1 MLENVPTWLKVTGGI
16 FLTVLLI
23 TFVVGFVMFAMDKSQ
38 EGREE
43 VTGVFNN
50 LTDAKYTMY
59 SRGPNSGSEVIN
71 AIRQYSS
78 RPQFGIKVITGKGD
92 TSFYGNT
99 FQEDGTVSTTN
110 KITDYS
116 KAEDPSS
123 PAYINLSGNFEPK
136 IVRDANSVVVGLI
149 FTQRK

>member
-59 SRGPNSGSEVIN
+59 TGTNSGSEVIN
-71 AIRQYSS
+71 AIRQYSNK
-78 RPQFGIKVITGKGD
+78 PQFGIKVITGKGD
-92 TSFYGNT
+92 TSYYGNT
-99 FQEDGTVSTTN
+99 FQEDGTVSNTD

-116 KAEDPSS
+116 KAEDPAS
-123 PAYINLSGNFEPK
+123 PAYINLSGNFQPK
-136 IVRDANSVVVGLI
+136 IVRDANSVVRGLI
-149 FTQRK
+149 FTQKK